1 MILTV
6 EQPLQ
11 RDAVRSRV
19 VGWASTP
26 LHLFDAE
33 GSEVLEQPFLLVSHP
48 QSPFGDEVHVLA
60 LEPGVVLAPRVHLK
74 RPPTLRVLGGDIS
87 HEPLGRRLTRGG
99 R

>member
-6 EQPLQ
+6 EQHLQ
-11 RDAVRSRV
+11 RDAVRSED
-19 VGWASTP
+19 VGWTSTP
-26 LHLFDAE
+26 LHVFDAE

-74 RPPTLRVLGGDIS
+74 RPPTLRVLGGHLV
-87 HEPLGRRLTRGG
+87 HEPHGCMPTCGG